1 MKHDLTKQVSLFERN
16 FLAFNLVKD
25 KELADK
31 YGIVCIGYSANV
43 FPWGSPI
50 GGTKCAQPFSDK
62 IPDCFYNYITYKTS
76 EREYYFLG
84 IKIER
89 FYISSNKEKA
99 FIDCELGQEY
109 HYKRVVYLIEIKSG
123 NVILM
128 EQDSHFNESSFIE
141 YNEKLYIFY
150 NTEDGMLVFDE
161 NFDDAIHCNGY
172 KKIRGTYYGEWFI
185 YNFKNGKYN
194 FFDLE
199 KNLIYQTIFKPCDN
213 ISVKCQKNFL
223 NEGLMFTIN
232 TSDGTYSLVDL
243 KKDEIIAD
251 ELDLLSGCDISK
263 IDSTVYDK
271 NFNIVTL
278 NRHPD
283 IKSSN
288 IEPSL
293 FITKGNKIDDL
304 KIYIDKNG
312 KIRIAESIDIPLED
326 EITGIVDVNKGLR
339 IVNNEK
345 PHNHLEDDE
354 TYSSY
359 LTKLK
364 VYFKNGS
371 FNIYEKG
378 KGWMYKDDDE
388 EEI

>member
-16 FLAFNLVKD
+16 CLAFNLVKD

-31 YGIVCIGYSANV
+31 YGIVCIEYSANV
-43 FPWGSPI
+43 FPWGSPL
-50 GGTKCAQPFSDK
+50 GGPKCAEPFSDK
-62 IPDCFYNYITYKTS
+62 IPNCFYNYIAYDDS
-76 EREYYFLG
+76 RREYYFLSK
-84 IKIER
+84 KIER
-89 FYISSNKEKA
+89 FYISSDRKKA
-99 FIDCELGQEY
+99 FIDCELGSDY
-109 HYKRVVYLIEIKSG
+109 HYKHVEYLIEIESG
-123 NVILM
+123 NIILM
-128 EQDSHFNESSFIE
+128 EQDSQFKNSSFIE
-141 YNEKLYIFY
+141 YNEKLYVFHD
-150 NTEDGMLVFDE
+150 TEDGMLVFDE

-172 KKIRGTYYGEWFI
+172 KKIRGIYYGEWFI

-199 KNLIYQTIFKPCDN
+199 KNLIYQTTFKPCDT
-213 ISVKCQKNFL
+213 IPTKCQKNFL
-223 NEGLMFTIN
+223 NEGLMFTVN

-243 KKDEIIAD
+243 KKDGIIAD
-251 ELDLLSGCDISK
+251 KLVLSSGRNIDK
-263 IDSTVYDK
+263 IGSIVYDK

-288 IEPSL
+288 IKPSW

-304 KIYIDKNG
+304 KIYIDKDG

-339 IVNNEK
+339 IVNNEN

-364 VYFKNGS
+364 VHFKNGS

-378 KGWMYKDDDE
+378 KGWMYKDDE